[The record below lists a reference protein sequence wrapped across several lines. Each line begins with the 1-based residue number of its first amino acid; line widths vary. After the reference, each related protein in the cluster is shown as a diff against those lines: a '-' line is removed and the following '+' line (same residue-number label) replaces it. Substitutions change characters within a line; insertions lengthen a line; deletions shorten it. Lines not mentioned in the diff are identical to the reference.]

1 MLEWVTNNQI
11 KPAPSLDNFLH
22 SVLVSGRDAKPDDE
36 DDDVV
41 QIVAEVY
48 KHREEPQLTIGKCR
62 SEEHFDYSDEYT
74 RH

>member
-1 MLEWVTNNQI
+1 M
-11 KPAPSLDNFLH
+11 
-22 SVLVSGRDAKPDDE
+22 LVSGRDAKPDDE